1 MVYRVNYFN
10 CCVLIKEHDILSMY
24 INQNDEGVS
33 VSHSLIRR
41 FSLFLPPNHPSQ
53 KRFSLM
59 WKTQCCIK
67 ITMQDYHDQKHLLWL
82 QFRLVSTEV
91 ILNEA
96 LVMLMTLPH
105 PQFLMLL
112 LLKLTKVVYDSVP
125 GLSSSKEKVHLLCAL
140 GNYID
145 IVACFFMA

>member
-1 MVYRVNYFN
+1 
-10 CCVLIKEHDILSMY
+10 MY
-24 INQNDEGVS
+24 INENDEGVS

-41 FSLFLPPNHPSQ
+41 FRVPSFSLFLPPNHPSQ

-67 ITMQDYHDQKHLLWL
+67 IIMLWL
-82 QFRLVSTEV
+82 QFHLVSTEV

-96 LVMLMTLPH
+96 LVMLVTLPH

-125 GLSSSKEKVHLLCAL
+125 GLSSSKEKLHLLCAL